1 MCPRRVHGRDC
12 APAALDR
19 ALQGGPSTSPL
30 DGVTMGF
37 TVYASC
43 YVKRQSAR
51 TASAIEAIRQL
62 EHKSLFIPGAEP
74 IFGNFE
80 KLDILEPVPGFDK
93 AAWLFSKVQFA
104 LNPPIAELVFITRL
118 RNLARRFSQD
128 VYVHLND
135 DGGSIGDAR
144 KLHVLDL
151 LGRAAIGIV
160 TSPVWLMLF
169 IRRVLR

>member
-1 MCPRRVHGRDC
+1 
-12 APAALDR
+12 
-19 ALQGGPSTSPL
+19 
-30 DGVTMGF
+30 MGF

-43 YVKRQSAR
+43 YVKRRSPRA
-51 TASAIEAIRQL
+51 TSPIEAIRQL
-62 EHKSLFIPGAEP
+62 EHKSLFIPGAER

-80 KLDILEPVPGFDK
+80 KLDILEPVTGFDK

-118 RNLARRFSQD
+118 RALARRFGQD

-144 KLHVLDL
+144 KLHIVDL
-151 LGRAAIGIV
+151 LSRAAMGV
-160 TSPVWLMLF
+160 LTSPVWLIVF
-169 IRRVLR
+169 IQRVLR